1 VYVDGYFAGIV
12 DDFDGTF
19 QRLRVSPGKHDV
31 VLFEEGYHL
40 LKQTLYLSPNN
51 TYKIKGEL
59 TKLGPGDPPEQ
70 APTPPPMPPPS
81 AQARQLPDPFG
92 EPPQQGVPPPPP
104 HGQVPQAPPDQRAIE
119 MHGPSPDSRFGRLA
133 IRVQPQGAEVY
144 IDGERWLAPDTADR
158 LVVNVAEGRHHIEV
172 HKTGFD
178 SFSIEVDVRR
188 GETSPINV
196 SLPARGQ

>member
-1 VYVDGYFAGIV
+1 
-12 DDFDGTF
+12 
-19 QRLRVSPGKHDV
+19 
-31 VLFEEGYHL
+31 
-40 LKQTLYLSPNN
+40 
-51 TYKIKGEL
+51 
-59 TKLGPGDPPEQ
+59 
-70 APTPPPMPPPS
+70 
-81 AQARQLPDPFG
+81 
-92 EPPQQGVPPPPP
+92 
-104 HGQVPQAPPDQRAIE
+104 
-119 MHGPSPDSRFGRLA
+119 MHGPSRDSRFGRLA

-158 LVVNVAEGRHHIEV
+158 LVVNVAEGRHQVEV

>member
-1 VYVDGYFAGIV
+1 V
-12 DDFDGTF
+12 
-19 QRLRVSPGKHDV
+19 
-31 VLFEEGYHL
+31 
-40 LKQTLYLSPNN
+40 
-51 TYKIKGEL
+51 
-59 TKLGPGDPPEQ
+59 
-70 APTPPPMPPPS
+70 
-81 AQARQLPDPFG
+81 QARQLPDPFG
-92 EPPQQGVPPPPP
+92 EPPQVAPAPPAP
-104 HGQVPQAPPDQRAIE
+104 GQVPQAPPDQRAIE
-119 MHGPSPDSRFGRLA
+119 MRGPSPDSRFGRLA

-158 LVVNVAEGRHHIEV
+158 LVVNVAEGRHHVEV